1 MRVVAIVDDCVE
13 DAAQLAR
20 MVRSSSASC
29 LPNGS
34 GPSEWEIST
43 FSSVDAL
50 SARMVEGYAPDLAF
64 VDIVL
69 DPGASPAAPAPTGV
83 DAVERLFGA
92 GSATQVVY
100 VSGYDEFHTQ
110 VYRTRHAAYLAKPFS
125 DKDVALA
132 LDLAQAARENASE
145 QPFVVRAKG
154 VERVV
159 RPSDIL
165 YLESSLHSLRIHTP
179 REAIETYGKLADVL
193 SQLPRRFVRTHQSFA
208 VNLDAVR
215 SLEPAAVVLASGE
228 SVPVSRRMRASV
240 REALFEHIR
249 TERR

>member
-1 MRVVAIVDDCVE
+1 MK
-13 DAAQLAR
+13 
-20 MVRSSSASC
+20 
-29 LPNGS
+29 
-34 GPSEWEIST
+34 
-43 FSSVDAL
+43 
-50 SARMVEGYAPDLAF
+50 EGYAPDLAF

-92 GSATQVVY
+92 GSSTQVVY

-125 DKDVALA
+125 GKDVALA
-132 LDLAQAARENASE
+132 LDLAQDARENASE
-145 QPFVVRAKG
+145 QPLVVRAKG

-165 YLESSLHSLRIHTP
+165 YLESSLHSLRIRTP

>member
-1 MRVVAIVDDCVE
+1 M
-13 DAAQLAR
+13 
-20 MVRSSSASC
+20 
-29 LPNGS
+29 
-34 GPSEWEIST
+34 
-43 FSSVDAL
+43 
-50 SARMVEGYAPDLAF
+50 
-64 VDIVL
+64 
-69 DPGASPAAPAPTGV
+69 
-83 DAVERLFGA
+83 
-92 GSATQVVY
+92 
-100 VSGYDEFHTQ
+100 SGYDEFHTQ

-132 LDLAQAARENASE
+132 LGLAQAAREHASE
-145 QPFVVRAKG
+145 QPLVVRVKG

-179 REAIETYGKLADVL
+179 REAIETYGKLADAL

-215 SLEPAAVVLASGE
+215 SLESAAVVLVSGE

>member
-1 MRVVAIVDDCVE
+1 MRVVAIVDDCAE

-20 MVRSSSASC
+20 MVRSCSRSC
-29 LPNGS
+29 PPNGPD
-34 GPSEWEIST
+34 PSEWEIST

-50 SARMVEGYAPDLAF
+50 SARMEEGYAPDLAF

-132 LDLAQAARENASE
+132 LGLAQAAREHASE
-145 QPFVVRAKG
+145 QPLVVRVKG

-179 REAIETYGKLADVL
+179 REAIETYGKLADAL

-215 SLEPAAVVLASGE
+215 SLESAAVVLVSGE